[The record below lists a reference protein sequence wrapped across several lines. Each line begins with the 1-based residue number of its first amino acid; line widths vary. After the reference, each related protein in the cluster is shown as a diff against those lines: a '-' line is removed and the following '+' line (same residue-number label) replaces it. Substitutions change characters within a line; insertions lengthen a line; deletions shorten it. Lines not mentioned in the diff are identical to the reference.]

1 MENLTF
7 SGGGVWLG
15 LMIIF
20 EALAI
25 YGLVHIVRC
34 LLRPDPKKN
43 APLYMFDDS
52 FDGGDLVGK

>member
-25 YGLVHIVRC
+25 YGLVLLVRY
-34 LLRPDPKKN
+34 LLRPDLKKE

-52 FDGGDLVGK
+52 FDSGDLIK